1 MKKTVMAV
9 ALVALAPLSAQA
21 DLLFTVG
28 AKASVWNADPTG
40 QIDSDVSV
48 EEDGLNMEEENG
60 QQLTVFF
67 EHPVPFIPNVK
78 IKSTSLEVSGNGTV
92 DITFADETF
101 DGDVNSTIDLTH
113 TDLTLYWGLPLPI
126 PFVDI
131 NFGVS
136 GRQFDGYAEVKSASN
151 TETVDLDLVL
161 PMVYGELKIDTPFGL
176 YASADINYVGYG
188 DNKLSDISYGVGYLL
203 PIPVVDLGLEAG
215 YRQMTLETDPDDIDI
230 ETDLDVSGVYYGLS
244 LSIGL

>member
-78 IKSTSLEVSGNGTV
+78 IKSTS
-92 DITFADETF
+92 
-101 DGDVNSTIDLTH
+101 
-113 TDLTLYWGLPLPI
+113 
-126 PFVDI
+126 
-131 NFGVS
+131 
-136 GRQFDGYAEVKSASN
+136 
-151 TETVDLDLVL
+151 
-161 PMVYGELKIDTPFGL
+161 
-176 YASADINYVGYG
+176 
-188 DNKLSDISYGVGYLL
+188 
-203 PIPVVDLGLEAG
+203 
-215 YRQMTLETDPDDIDI
+215 
-230 ETDLDVSGVYYGLS
+230 
-244 LSIGL
+244 